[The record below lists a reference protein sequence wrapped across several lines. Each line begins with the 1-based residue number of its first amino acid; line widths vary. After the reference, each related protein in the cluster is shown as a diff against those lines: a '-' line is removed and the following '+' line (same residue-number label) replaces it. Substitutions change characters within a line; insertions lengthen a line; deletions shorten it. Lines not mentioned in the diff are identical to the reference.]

1 MDNDSKSV
9 AYGETNSVYVVQ
21 KPPLIKDLSDEE
33 YSVLEKKLIRKM
45 DMRLMPMVILIYIMN
60 YLDRNA
66 IASARLGGLEED
78 LGLKGY
84 EFQTCVA
91 ILNVG
96 YLLMQV
102 PSNLLLNKIG
112 KPALYLTACMAG
124 ATFANGITVWGVICA
139 CSGATHSF
147 GGLLACRFFLGFVE
161 AAYYPGVLA
170 TLSAWYVRKE
180 MSLRTGIFYCGS
192 MLSGAFSG
200 LIAAGIVDSMDGSR
214 GLRAWRWLFLIE
226 GSATVVIAFAAYFV
240 LPNFPA
246 NTPWLTDQER
256 QLAMYRLEVDAAGEA
271 DWVSSDR
278 EPLWAGFKMI
288 MTDPK
293 NWILVAVVYGAGS
306 SISINSFF
314 PTVVASFGRSKVQTL
329 LLTAPP
335 YLLACLVCA
344 AVSWHADR
352 TNERYW
358 HTVGPLA
365 TAMVGLIVACAA
377 SGIGPR
383 YFGAM
388 IMLPG
393 IYTGF
398 NMAMVWTANTNNR
411 PPAKRAAAVAFNNA
425 LSGVSGVYSSYLY
438 PNNAGPRFVL
448 AFSVNAGMALVAIVA
463 STVLRFVLRREN
475 RRLEMREREEER
487 AGRENVVGT
496 GFRYLT

>member
-1 MDNDSKSV
+1 MEADSKS
-9 AYGETNSVYVVQ
+9 ARIAETNAVYVVQ
-21 KPPLIKDLSDEE
+21 KPPLIRDLSDEE
-33 YSVLEKKLIRKM
+33 YSILEKKLIRKM

-102 PSNLLLNKIG
+102 PSNLFLNKIG
-112 KPALYLTACMAG
+112 KPALYLTSCMMESQY
-124 ATFANGITVWGVICA
+124 VWGVICA

-200 LIAAGIVDSMDGSR
+200 LIAAGIVDGMDGSR

-226 GSATVVIAFAAYFV
+226 GATTVVIAFAAFFV

-246 NTPWLTDQER
+246 NTPWLTEQER
-256 QLAMYRLEVDAAGEA
+256 QLAMYRLEVDAAGET
-271 DWVSSDR
+271 DWVSSER
-278 EPLWAGFKMI
+278 EPIVAGFKMI

-293 NWILVAVVYGAGS
+293 NWILAAVVYGAAS

-314 PTVVASFGRSKVQTL
+314 PTVVASFGRSRVETL

-335 YLLACLVCA
+335 YLLACIVCA
-344 AVSWHADR
+344 TVSWNADR

-358 HTVGPLA
+358 HTVSPLA
-365 TAMVGLIVACAA
+365 TAMVGLIIACAA
-377 SGIGPR
+377 EGIGPR

-393 IYTGF
+393 IYTAF
-398 NMAMVWTANTNNR
+398 NMSMVWTANTNNR

-438 PNNAGPRFVL
+438 PNDASPRFVL
-448 AFSVNAGMALVAIVA
+448 AFSVNAGMALMAIIA
-463 STVLRFVLRREN
+463 STVLRFVLKREN
-475 RRLEMREREEER
+475 RKLEQKEMEEER
-487 AGRENVVGT
+487 AGQSNVIGT